1 MATKRAP
8 ARTHLQITQPMRP
21 TAPPKP
27 GLMPPARHAPR
38 PMQPAAP
45 RLAPPPARLPDR
57 RTAQPRARKG
67 RPYLWIL
74 AGGLVFFTMTCAA
87 VTMGI
92 GLIYAGGVLPG
103 VRSGGVAL
111 GGMSVQEA
119 ADVLR
124 SGWTLTVLD
133 GQRAWRIDPS
143 TIGLSL
149 NADAT
154 AQNAYEYG
162 RANLGGVLPGIFGK
176 TDVPPVVNFDPT
188 LALTGLNDLSTKI
201 EQLPVNAG
209 VAFVNGEVQA
219 TSPQD
224 GRMLDVQATLT
235 RLMDD
240 TGGVLADGMLE
251 LVMRPVAPAVTDAAP
266 MVEMAGRIL
275 TSPLDIRVYD
285 PITGDSV
292 YWSATPETWAT
303 WLTAQS
309 DPNSVTGL
317 SLTANPAPV
326 RDYLNAQAAQN
337 LDASRY
343 LDTDEGV
350 SNIQQTIA
358 NGRTDPYVRVYHH
371 DAQHIVQPGET
382 ITSIAWDYGV
392 PYLYIQEA
400 NGGLSSVSIGQS
412 ITIPSP
418 DNFLPFPVVPDKRIV
433 VSISQQRTWVYENGA
448 LKWEWLASTGIPD
461 SPTWPGIYQII
472 SHESNAYAG
481 NWNLWMPNFMGVY
494 QPIPNADFT
503 NGFHGFPTRGGSQLL
518 WTNSLGTKVTY
529 GCILLSNDNIQ
540 LLYNWAE
547 EGVVVEIQA

>member
-8 ARTHLQITQPMRP
+8 ARPHLQVTQPMRP
-21 TAPPKP
+21 IAPPKP
-27 GLMPPARHAPR
+27 GLVQPPRYAPR
-38 PMQPAAP
+38 TQQSMP
-45 RLAPPPARLPDR
+45 RLAPPPARLPER
-57 RTAQPRARKG
+57 RTAAPRRSKG
-67 RPYLWIL
+67 RPYLWIV
-74 AGGLVFFTMTCAA
+74 AGVLVFFTMTCAA
-87 VTMGI
+87 ATLGI

-111 GGMSVQEA
+111 GGMSEQEA
-119 ADVLR
+119 ADVL
-124 SGWTLTVLD
+124 STGWTLTVLD
-133 GQRAWRIDPS
+133 GQMAWRIDPAM
-143 TIGLSL
+143 IGLSL
-149 NADAT
+149 DADAT
-154 AQNAYEYG
+154 AQRAYDYG
-162 RANLGGVLPGIFGK
+162 RANLGGALPGIFGK
-176 TDVPPVVNFDPT
+176 PDVPPVVNFDPT
-188 LALTGLNDLSTKI
+188 IALSGLNDLNTKI

-209 VAFVNGEVQA
+209 VQFVNGEVQA
-219 TSPQD
+219 TAPRD
-224 GRMLDVQATLT
+224 GRTLDVQATLT
-235 RLMDD
+235 QLMDD
-240 TGGVLADGMLE
+240 TSGILADGMLE
-251 LVMRPVAPAVTDAAP
+251 LVMRPVAPAVTDATP
-266 MVEMAGRIL
+266 MVEMARQIL

-292 YWSATPETWAT
+292 YWSAPPETWAT

-309 DPNSVTGL
+309 DPNSPTGL
-317 SLTANPAPV
+317 SLTADPAPV
-326 RDYLNAQAAQN
+326 RDYLNGQAANN

-350 SNIQQTIA
+350 VNIQQTIA

-371 DAQHIVQPGET
+371 DGQHVVQAGET

-400 NGGLSSVSIGQS
+400 NGGLSSVSVGQS
-412 ITIPSP
+412 ITIPSA
-418 DNFLPFPVVPDKRIV
+418 DNFLPYPVVPDKRIV

-472 SHESNAYAG
+472 SHEPNAYAG

-494 QPIPNADFT
+494 QPIPGSGFT

-518 WTNSLGTKVTY
+518 WTNSLGTRVTY